1 MTTMSTPLKLMV
13 SQLFDQEQS
22 ARALDKDIKTK
33 TAHYRHLLLKNSEKL
48 FSDEEMLAI
57 HQLYTEIDTLRKEQ
71 AGRFSRAEHIREDLK
86 NMVLALDGGRWIH
99 ATDDIMHPHWEFWV
113 EDDEL
118 KFAQLNGRGY

>member
-57 HQLYTEIDTLRKEQ
+57 HQLYTEIDRLRKEQ
-71 AGRFSRAEHIREDLK
+71 ADRFSRAEHIREDLK

-113 EDDEL
+113 EDGEL
-118 KFAQLNGRGY
+118 KFAQLNGKGY